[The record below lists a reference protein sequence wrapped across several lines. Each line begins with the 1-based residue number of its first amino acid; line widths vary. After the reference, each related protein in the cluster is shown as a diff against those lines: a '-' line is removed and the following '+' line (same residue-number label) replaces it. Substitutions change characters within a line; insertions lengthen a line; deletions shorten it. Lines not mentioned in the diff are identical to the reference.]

1 LAAAYAQPANPR
13 AIPAVNPAA
22 PQWQTREPTDR
33 SDPVPHQCCLAVPRN
48 ELWSLL
54 AASVRGRLHAHQ
66 ALWRDDSFAWTATG
80 NASERGGLRPP
91 VQADTGGL
99 RPPRSP
105 RGASDWTCLAVA
117 DGAGSASLSR
127 IGSHL
132 ACVAGVKAL
141 AEALGGVRFHPTG
154 DGTPPREELHRV
166 RDALVSA
173 ARASRQAVVKEAE
186 RRDRPLQLFHTTL
199 LLVAHVPLADR
210 DFVAALQIGDGA
222 VALYR
227 GPGAC
232 QVLGQADRGGYASET
247 LFLTTP
253 GIEEDLERR
262 TTFACPAGLLALA
275 VMTDGVADDF
285 FPEDQRLVELFEG
298 DPIADLQDS
307 QGLPLRGVLPGVL
320 PDVRDGQALVEWL
333 DYWKRGSSD
342 DRTLV
347 LLHRQSPPIDG
358 EDAP

>member
-1 LAAAYAQPANPR
+1 LAAAYAQPAHPR
-13 AIPAVNPAA
+13 AVSAVNPAA
-22 PQWQTREPTDR
+22 PQWQTREPSDR
-33 SDPVPHQCCLAVPRN
+33 SDPVPHQYCLAVPRTEN
-48 ELWSLL
+48 WRLL

-66 ALWRDDSFAWTATG
+66 ALWRDDSFAWA
-80 NASERGGLRPP
+80 
-91 VQADTGGL
+91 
-99 RPPRSP
+99 
-105 RGASDWTCLAVA
+105 GASDWTCLAVA

-141 AEALGGVRFHPTG
+141 ADALRTCRFSPTE
-154 DGTPPREELHRV
+154 DEVPPQQDLHRI
-166 RDALVSA
+166 RDALVFA
-173 ARASRQAVVKEAE
+173 ARAGRQAIGAEAE
-186 RRDRPLQLFHTTL
+186 RREQPLHLFHTTL
-199 LLVAHVPLADR
+199 LLVAHVPLAER

-227 GPGAC
+227 GPGVC

-253 GIEEDLERR
+253 GIEEELERR
-262 TTFACPAGLLALA
+262 TSFACPSGLLALA

-298 DPIADLQDS
+298 DPIPDLQDP

-333 DYWKRGSSD
+333 GYRKRGSSD

-347 LLHRQSPPIDG
+347 LLHRTAPPTTGAAG
-358 EDAP
+358 EGAP